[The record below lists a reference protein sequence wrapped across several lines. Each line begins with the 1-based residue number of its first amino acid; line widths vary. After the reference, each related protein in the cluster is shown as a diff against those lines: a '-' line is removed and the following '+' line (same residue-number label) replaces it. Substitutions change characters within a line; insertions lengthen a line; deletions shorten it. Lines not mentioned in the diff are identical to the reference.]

1 MSYFEKRLPKYKA
14 KLLNGKEQYFRP
26 FLVKDEKNLAII
38 KEESR
43 NDLVIKTVMDL
54 INDCYDMPLS
64 PKAELALVEQ
74 CFLFLRAKSMGE
86 QLDLEITC
94 PTTQEKH
101 KISLNVLDHKITLIE
116 GKTLM
121 IGNGEVVTFESIKAK
136 DCISSELTVEEKV
149 ALHIKSFEKQDEYFI
164 MDNLPLEERVEV
176 LKNLKIDEYNKI
188 KDFIENN
195 PEIYFEVGYT
205 TSDGV
210 SRTAIIGEHLRFF
223 S

>member
-94 PTTQEKH
+94 P
-101 KISLNVLDHKITLIE
+101 TLIE

>member
-1 MSYFEKRLPKYKA
+1 MSYFENRLPKYKA
-14 KLLNGKEQYFRP
+14 KLLNGKEHYFRP

-43 NDLVIKTVMDL
+43 NDLIIKTVLDL
-54 INDCYDMPLS
+54 INDCFDTPLNT
-64 PKAELALVEQ
+64 KAELALVEQ

-101 KISLNVLDHKITLIE
+101 KISLNVLDHKISLIE

-121 IGNGEVVTFESIKAK
+121 IGNGEIVTFESIKAK
-136 DCISSELTVEEKV
+136 DCISNELTSEEKI
-149 ALHIKSFEKQDEYFI
+149 ALHVKSFEKADEYFI
-164 MDNLPLEERVEV
+164 MDNLPLEERVDV
-176 LKNLKIDEYNKI
+176 LQNLKIDEYNKI
-188 KDFIENN
+188 KQFIENN
-195 PEIYFEVGYT
+195 PELYFEVGYT

>member
-14 KLLNGKEQYFRP
+14 KLLNGKEVYFRP
-26 FLVKDEKNLAII
+26 FLIKDEKNLSII

-43 NDLVIKTVMDL
+43 NDLIIKTVIDL
-54 INDCYDMPLS
+54 VNDCFDSQLS
-64 PKAELALVEQ
+64 SKAELALVEQ

-86 QLDLEITC
+86 QIDLEITC

-101 KISLNVLDHKITLIE
+101 KLSINVLDHKINLIE
-116 GKTLM
+116 GKTLNLN
-121 IGNGEVVTFESIKAK
+121 NGEVVTFESLKAK
-136 DCISSELTVEEKV
+136 DCIEKDLSVEEKV
-149 ALHIKSFEKQDEYFI
+149 ALHIKSFENNDEYFL

-195 PEIYFEVGYT
+195 PELHFEVNYT
-205 TSDGV
+205 TSDGIT
-210 SRTAIIGEHLRFF
+210 RTAIIGEHLRFF